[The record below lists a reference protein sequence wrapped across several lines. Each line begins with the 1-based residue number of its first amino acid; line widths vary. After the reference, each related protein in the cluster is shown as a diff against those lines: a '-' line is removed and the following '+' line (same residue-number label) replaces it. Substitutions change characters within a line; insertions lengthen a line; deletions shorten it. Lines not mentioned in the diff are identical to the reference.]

1 MVCTGN
7 IIRSA
12 MAEAMLRV
20 HLDGRPLDA
29 TVRSAGTL
37 AWDGAAH
44 RSAVEVLRER
54 GVDLTGH
61 ASQPLT
67 TALVADA
74 DLVLPMARTH
84 LWGVLAHDPDA
95 DARTFLLPELVRLGR
110 SVGARVPGEPVRGW
124 AARLA
129 AARPNGRVGGRPE
142 DEIADPLGE
151 PFAVFRATAARLDDV
166 TAQIAELVAPL

>member
-20 HLDGRPLDA
+20 HLRDRPIDA
-29 TVRSAGTL
+29 AVRSAGTL

-44 RSAVEVLRER
+44 RDAVQVLRER

-67 TALVADA
+67 AGLVADA
-74 DLVLPMARTH
+74 DLVLAMARTH
-84 LWGVLAHDPDA
+84 LWGVLAYEPDA
-95 DARTFLLPELVRLGR
+95 GSRTFLLPELVRLGDR
-110 SVGARVPGEPVRGW
+110 VGARSRGEPVRDW

-129 AARPNGRVGGRPE
+129 AARPDGRAGGRPE
-142 DEIADPLGE
+142 DEVSDPIGE
-151 PFAVFRATAARLDDV
+151 PIIMFRVTAERLDDV
-166 TAQIAELVAPL
+166 TARIAALVAPL

>member
-12 MAEAMLRV
+12 MAEAMLRGR
-20 HLDGRPLDA
+20 LRDRPLDA

-44 RSAVEVLRER
+44 RDAVEVLRER

-67 TALVADA
+67 AGLVADA
-74 DLVLPMARTH
+74 DLVLAMARTH
-84 LWGVLAHDPDA
+84 LWGVLAYEPA
-95 DARTFLLPELVRLGR
+95 AEWRTFLLPELVRLGDR
-110 SVGARVPGEPVRGW
+110 IGDRPRGEPVREW

-129 AARPNGRVGGRPE
+129 AARPGGRVGGRPE
-142 DEIADPLGE
+142 DEVTDPLGE
-151 PFAVFRATAARLDDV
+151 PFIVFRATAARLDDV
-166 TAQIAELVAPL
+166 TARIAALVAPL

>member
-1 MVCTGN
+1 
-7 IIRSA
+7 
-12 MAEAMLRV
+12 MLRV
-20 HLDGRPLDA
+20 HLRDRPLDA

-44 RSAVEVLRER
+44 RDAVEVLRER

-67 TALVADA
+67 SALVADA
-74 DLVLPMARTH
+74 DLVLVMARTH
-84 LWGVLAHDPDA
+84 LWGVLAHDPTA
-95 DARTFLLPELVRLGR
+95 EPRTFLLPELARLGER
-110 SVGARVPGEPVRGW
+110 IGARSPGEPVRDW

-129 AARPNGRVGGRPE
+129 TARPNGRAGGRPE
-142 DEIADPLGE
+142 DEVADPLGE

-166 TAQIAELVAPL
+166 TARIAALVAPL

>member
-20 HLDGRPLDA
+20 HLQGRPLDA

-44 RSAVEVLRER
+44 RDAVKVLHER

-67 TALVADA
+67 TTLVAEA
-74 DLVLPMARTH
+74 DVVLVMARTH
-84 LWGVLAHDPDA
+84 LWGVLAHDATA
-95 DARTFLLPELVRLGR
+95 DARTFLLPELVRLGGR
-110 SVGARVPGEPVRGW
+110 VGARRPGEPVRDW
-124 AARLA
+124 AAKLA
-129 AARPNGRVGGRPE
+129 AVRPGGRAGGRPE
-142 DEIADPLGE
+142 DEVADPIGE
-151 PFAVFRATAARLDDV
+151 PFAVFRSTAERLDDV
-166 TAQIAELVAPL
+166 TAQIAELLAP

>member
-20 HLDGRPLDA
+20 HLRDRPLDA

-44 RSAVEVLRER
+44 RDAVEVLRER

-67 TALVADA
+67 TTLVTEADVV
-74 DLVLPMARTH
+74 LVMARTH
-84 LWGVLAHDPDA
+84 LWGVLAHDA
-95 DARTFLLPELVRLGR
+95 TAEARTFLLPELVRLGDR
-110 SVGARVPGEPVRGW
+110 VGARSPHEPVRDW
-124 AARLA
+124 VARLA
-129 AARPNGRVGGRPE
+129 AARPSGRAGGRPE
-142 DEIADPLGE
+142 DEVADPIGE
-151 PFAVFRATAARLDDV
+151 PFGVFRATAVRLDDV
-166 TAQIAELVAPL
+166 TARIAALVAPL